1 MARGKS
7 GPTHCAFKSL
17 CADQGGFAT
26 HDRYRQGWTWCGDV
40 KLFSEAD
47 RAEPVKLADCP
58 KCAQAMGAEKLK
70 RLGGRVTLE
79 KLDKPFSYDRST
91 YRLLIDGTHRGYV
104 CTESGWGKGW
114 SLRQLA
120 ENEGEDETRGY
131 CYRRNVSGD
140 RPNRWD
146 AQRQAEAEAKPEF
159 RDSHRR
165 TFWPVHFAARDAMA
179 AAAFALHEK
188 GGLPTVAEMAAQKE
202 AERVRRAAEEA
213 EREAYRAEAA
223 KRREAAEAERL
234 ERMEAARAGLEALSG
249 RADLSNVE
257 GAGLAAIRALLGLEG

>member
-7 GPTHCAFKSL
+7 GPSHCAFKSL
-17 CADQGGFAT
+17 CADQGGFAS

-58 KCAQAMGAEKLK
+58 KCAQALGKAKLAK
-70 RLGGRVTLE
+70 SGRVTLE
-79 KLDKPFSYDRST
+79 QLDKPHSYDRST
-91 YRLLIDGTHRGYV
+91 YRVLIDGTHRGYV
-104 CTESGWGKGW
+104 GTESGWGKGW
-114 SLRQLA
+114 YLRQLA

-140 RPNRWD
+140 RPSRWD

-159 RDSHRR
+159 RDHHRR
-165 TFWPVHFAARDAMA
+165 IFWPVHFAARDAMA
-179 AAAFALHEK
+179 AAALALHEK
-188 GGLPTVAEMAAQKE
+188 GGLPTVAEMAAHKE

-213 EREAYRAEAA
+213 EREANRAEAA
-223 KRREAAEAERL
+223 KRRAREAEIME
-234 ERMEAARAGLEALSG
+234 ERRAAAVAGLEALSG

-257 GAGLAAIRALLGLEG
+257 LAGVAAIRALLGLEG